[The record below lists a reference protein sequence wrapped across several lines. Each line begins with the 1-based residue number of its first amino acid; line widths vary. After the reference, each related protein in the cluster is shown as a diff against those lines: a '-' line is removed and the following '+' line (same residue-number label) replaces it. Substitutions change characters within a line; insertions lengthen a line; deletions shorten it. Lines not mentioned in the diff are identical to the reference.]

1 MSADPGHT
9 EQNHA
14 RRFGVWMVIG
24 MWIIVLWLLTG
35 FFSEL
40 YEREHNPNQNLATMV
55 TSDGVRE
62 VVLQRNRKGH
72 YVTSGD
78 INGQPV
84 TFMLDTGASD
94 ISIPAR
100 VASRLGL
107 EKGAPLYFN
116 TANGT
121 VMGYSTVLNQ
131 VSIGD
136 ITLHNVRASINPNAG
151 DLDIL
156 LGMSFLKHLE
166 FTQRGDTLTLRQ
178 YSGNG

>member
-1 MSADPGHT
+1 MANDPGPT
-9 EQNHA
+9 EHNDT

-24 MWIIVLWLLTG
+24 MWIIVLWLLTA
-35 FFSEL
+35 FFSEW
-40 YEREHNPNQNLATMV
+40 YEREHNPNRNIATMV
-55 TSDGVRE
+55 TDDGVRK

-72 YVTSGD
+72 YVSSGY

-94 ISIPAR
+94 ISIPAGLAR
-100 VASRLGL
+100 QLGL
-107 EKGAPLYFN
+107 KKGAPLYFN

-121 VMGYSTVLNQ
+121 IIGYSTSLNS

-136 ITLHNVRASINPNAG
+136 ITLNTVRASINPNVG
-151 DLDIL
+151 DMDVL
-156 LGMSFLKHLE
+156 LGMTFLKHLE

-178 YSGNG
+178 YPPSQ